1 MASSITIDLDDA
13 TEALLNKV
21 LSSSSVSASQL
32 VREALL
38 DRLEEIEDAPIV
50 TGLAEESVVPI
61 SNAEV
66 MRRLRLDH

>member
-1 MASSITIDLDDA
+1 MASITIDLDDA

-38 DRLEEIEDAPIV
+38 DRIEEIDDAPV
-50 TGLAEESVVPI
+50 VKGLAEESFEPI
-61 SNAEV
+61 SNVEV

>member
-1 MASSITIDLDDA
+1 MASITIDLDDA

-38 DRLEEIEDAPIV
+38 DRIEEIDDAPV
-50 TGLAEESVVPI
+50 VKGLAEEGFEPI